1 MEEEKRGG
9 KEGDGQVQ
17 MPTSLDIAVID
28 SPIKP
33 ALFRHRLPFDVPHI
47 QAAKH
52 SVLVSCDLVE
62 ASLSSVCLM
71 DVAERVKAC
80 SADWKHY
87 HSGLIAL
94 ANASVN
100 VLRR

>member
-1 MEEEKRGG
+1 
-9 KEGDGQVQ
+9 